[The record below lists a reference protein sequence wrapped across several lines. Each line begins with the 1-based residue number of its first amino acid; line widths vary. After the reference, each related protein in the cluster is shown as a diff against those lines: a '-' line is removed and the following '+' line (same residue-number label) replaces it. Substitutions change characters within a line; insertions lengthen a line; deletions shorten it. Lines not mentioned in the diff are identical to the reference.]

1 MKFMKIYVTNI
12 PPSSINPNFE
22 KMEKFLINKNGYK
35 KYELFSEEFGTYVI
49 EDKNNKND
57 KKDKKDKNTYSQK
70 IYRIEP
76 IFNTDLHLIKNY
88 NGYDLLFDKTEYVD
102 QDVISQL
109 PVNYMLT
116 KLTCFEYVLPSNP
129 TSRNKIKLTIECIV
143 ENNTLMD
150 KVIVPINYYFS
161 CLSNKNDK
169 MDNNNIDDNL
179 LEEINVFLSELI

>member
-1 MKFMKIYVTNI
+1 MKIYVTNI
-12 PPSSINPNFE
+12 PPSSIKPKFE
-22 KMEKFLINKNGYK
+22 KMEKYLINKNGYK

-49 EDKNNKND
+49 EDNNNK
-57 KKDKKDKNTYSQK
+57 KTYSQK

-116 KLTCFEYVLPSNP
+116 KLTCFEYVLDSK
-129 TSRNKIKLTIECIV
+129 TSSQNKIKLTIECII

-150 KVIVPINYYFS
+150 KVIAPVNYYFS
-161 CLSNKNDK
+161 CLSNKNNID
-169 MDNNNIDDNL
+169 IDDNL
-179 LEEINVFLSELI
+179 LEEINVFLSQLI

>member
-1 MKFMKIYVTNI
+1 MKIYVTNI
-12 PPSSINPNFE
+12 PPSSIKPKFE
-22 KMEKFLINKNGYK
+22 KMEKYLINKNGYK

-49 EDKNNKND
+49 EDNNNK
-57 KKDKKDKNTYSQK
+57 KAYSQK

-116 KLTCFEYVLPSNP
+116 KLTCFEYVLDSKSSSQN
-129 TSRNKIKLTIECIV
+129 NIKLTIECII

-150 KVIVPINYYFS
+150 KVIAPVNYYFS
-161 CLSNKNDK
+161 CLSNKNNID
-169 MDNNNIDDNL
+169 IDDNL

>member
-1 MKFMKIYVTNI
+1 MKIYVTNI
-12 PPSSINPNFE
+12 PPSSIKPNFE
-22 KMEKFLINKNGYK
+22 KMEKYLINKNGYK

-49 EDKNNKND
+49 EDNNNKNNKND
-57 KKDKKDKNTYSQK
+57 KKTYSQK

-116 KLTCFEYVLPSNP
+116 KLTCFEYVLHTES
-129 TSRNKIKLTIECIV
+129 TSQNKIKLTIECII

-150 KVIVPINYYFS
+150 KVIAPVNYYFS
-161 CLSNKNDK
+161 CLSNKNNID
-169 MDNNNIDDNL
+169 IDDNL